1 MMWEWN
7 DVNKNMVNN
16 NKTTTSK
23 SFIYETKIIG
33 SATTNYASGL
43 NAEVFVSLK
52 SLFRNYKARI

>member
-1 MMWEWN
+1 MI
-7 DVNKNMVNN
+7 NN